1 MDLLEAAVFVP
12 KVAPLTI
19 WTELFTVKLAAVL
32 RLVFIVVAELLLA
45 KVELVVTQLL
55 SAVRILTLGAVAAE
69 SGLGPVLAHLPF
81 VHGALDK
88 RFRRHVMLMIFGG
101 IEQLKRID
109 LWVLLLL
116 LVEHGLL

>member
-1 MDLLEAAVFVP
+1 MSMDLLEAAVFVP

-55 SAVRILTLGAVAAE
+55 STVRILALGAVAAE

-81 VHGALDK
+81 VHGALDEALTD
-88 RFRRHVMLMIFGG
+88 FVAPLMI
-101 IEQLKRID
+101 
-109 LWVLLLL
+109 VLE
-116 LVEHGLL
+116 VEGATVVLMSDMLGHLDR